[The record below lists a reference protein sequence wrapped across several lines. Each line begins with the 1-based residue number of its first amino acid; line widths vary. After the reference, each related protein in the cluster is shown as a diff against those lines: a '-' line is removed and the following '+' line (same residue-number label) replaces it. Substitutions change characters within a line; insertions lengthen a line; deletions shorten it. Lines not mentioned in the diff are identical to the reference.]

1 MSESSIDPAITRM
14 SGDVALPRRNG
25 ELVFAEPWQ
34 SRAFGIAVA
43 LHATVG
49 FPWAEFQTRLIDAV
63 AAAPPDE
70 SKDPT
75 EIYYRQWL
83 AALERLV
90 LDRGL
95 VSGDELERRK
105 RAIERGE
112 IE

>member
-1 MSESSIDPAITRM
+1 MSEKIDPSITRM
-14 SGDVALPRRNG
+14 SGEAALPRRNG

-43 LHATVG
+43 LHAKVG
-49 FPWAEFQTRLIDAV
+49 FPWSEFQKKLIEAV

-83 AALERLV
+83 TALERLV
-90 LDRGL
+90 LEQGL